1 MAEAGST
8 LELHVLALLRARNRA
23 AAPALA
29 VTKAATTLL
38 TECTALEKQ
47 LDRERQATDLLVKER
62 HEMVADMELL
72 RQNEANGGVSR
83 EHIEQLRDLL
93 EKNKTEAARSAS
105 EAAAARASDTS
116 TSEAA
121 QLMAGKLAEA
131 QARAADLEHSLKI
144 AAARE
149 QSLESENARLIERL
163 TVQLQAQAMA
173 MDSERLE
180 SGRPC
185 SGCASCAGQSD
196 VHVWCAG
203 DADVHRCP
211 RERTRPCAEHTRTR
225 EPRTLAS
232 TLTHPRVLCPVSR
245 RDRIRD
251 ARARAVRRYRDGR
264 HGAHDRRPP
273 LRAMAL
279 LLLYQVSAAAAAAV
293 SGPRATPG
301 AIHTRRGF
309 CTGRPLR
316 LVVASAG
323 RLCVL
328 PLAAAAAPAAARTA
342 SAADRTLPRCLAT
355 SKAAA

>member
-1 MAEAGST
+1 M
-8 LELHVLALLRARNRA
+8 LALLRARNRA

-93 EKNKTEAARSAS
+93 EKSKTEAARSAS

-232 TLTHPRVLCPVSR
+232 TLTVLTVGDAPRVSQ
-245 RDRIRD
+245 
-251 ARARAVRRYRDGR
+251 R
-264 HGAHDRRPP
+264 H
-273 LRAMAL
+273 
-279 LLLYQVSAAAAAAV
+279 
-293 SGPRATPG
+293 TPFTHG
-301 AIHTRRGF
+301 
-309 CTGRPLR
+309 
-316 LVVASAG
+316 
-323 RLCVL
+323 
-328 PLAAAAAPAAARTA
+328 AAPAHGARCDWWSPGSLVVPCSQQGA
-342 SAADRTLPRCLAT
+342 FANCHCLPPPPPPPPIPEFQGALQQSRPPPEAWQRCQGIPQRPT
-355 SKAAA
+355 FGSPP